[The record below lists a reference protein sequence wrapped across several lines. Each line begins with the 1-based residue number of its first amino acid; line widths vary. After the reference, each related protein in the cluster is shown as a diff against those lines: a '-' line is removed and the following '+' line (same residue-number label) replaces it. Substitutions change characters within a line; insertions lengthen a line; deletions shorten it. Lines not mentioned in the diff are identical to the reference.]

1 MKEIVFNTGVVEY
14 NLSGNG
20 ECSVRFNPTD
30 TTFVK
35 RLYDVFNAL
44 DEVQEK
50 HKATIEKMADKSEI
64 FGVSKNMDAEMRGMI
79 DNVLGDGVCDAVFGD
94 LNVYAMADGLP
105 VWANL
110 LLALMDEL
118 DTAFAREQKATN
130 PRIAKYTKKYH
141 R

>member
-14 NLSGNG
+14 NLNG
-20 ECSVRFNPTD
+20 KCSVCFNPTD
-30 TTFVK
+30 TVFVK
-35 RLYDVFNAL
+35 RIYDVFNAL

-50 HKATIEKMADKSEI
+50 YKAAIEKMADKTEI
-64 FGVSKNMDAEMRGMI
+64 FSISRKMDAEMRGMI
-79 DNVLGDGVCDAVFGD
+79 DDVLGAGVCDAVFGE

-105 VWANL
+105 IWVNL

-118 DTAFAREQKATN
+118 DTAVAREQKATN

>member
-14 NLSGNG
+14 SLNG
-20 ECSVRFNPTD
+20 KCSVCFNPTD
-30 TTFVK
+30 TVFVK
-35 RLYDVFNAL
+35 RIYDVFNAL

-50 HKATIEKMADKSEI
+50 YKAAIEKMADKTEI
-64 FGVSKNMDAEMRGMI
+64 FIISRKMDAEMRGMI
-79 DNVLGDGVCDAVFGD
+79 DDVLGAGVCDAVFGE

-105 VWANL
+105 IWVNL

-118 DTAFAREQKATN
+118 DTAVAREQKATN

>member
-14 NLSGNG
+14 NLNG
-20 ECSVRFNPTD
+20 KCSVCFNPTD

-35 RLYDVFNAL
+35 RIYDVFNAL
-44 DEVQEK
+44 DEAQEK

-64 FGVSKNMDAEMRGMI
+64 FGVSKAMDAEMRGMI